1 MEYKFTELLL
11 MDRDD
16 DVEKRKIAASS
27 LVDCLDHKNADEC
40 IPVIL
45 ELTYDKNGY
54 VRAACIK
61 SLAKTPHWIKEQQM
75 REVVKRLLMIGDI
88 YSGYLLP
95 KTLGRISE
103 AVPMDMKKD
112 VVVKLYSLLKIE
124 SSEMLFERLGTAV
137 AGELQKFESLEDIT
151 VEMKKEAIDA
161 LSKYREFIPLTI
173 EEGIIREIMDF
184 LKIYV
189 GWDIKYVIIE
199 FIRGINPKLPE
210 NMRIVICDKILEFAA
225 DKDYLIKLNGI
236 ETIESL
242 MFIVPPEIKEKVN
255 KRVDEIVFGAVNSRD
270 WRLKISAMGTA
281 GKIFQS
287 LSRDSRINFVRTIL
301 SSTRDPQWIVR
312 MTVVKTLNQIKTGI
326 PEELRSEIVR
336 EAITL
341 MDDRDWSVRM
351 FSTEFV
357 GEAYNVYFPPQY
369 RKEAMEKLLMKTKDS
384 NRDVRDFARRAMEK
398 IEQGA

>member
-1 MEYKFTELLL
+1 MEHKFTELLL
-11 MDRDD
+11 MARDD

-27 LVDCLDHKNADEC
+27 LVDCLDHKNADEI
-40 IPVIL
+40 IPVLL

-61 SLAKTPHWIKEQQM
+61 TLAKLPHWLKEQQM
-75 REVVKRLLMIGDI
+75 REVVKRLMMIGDI

-95 KTLGRISE
+95 KTLGRLSE

-137 AGELQKFESLEDIT
+137 TGELQKFESLEDST

-161 LSKYREFIPLTI
+161 LSKYREHIPLTI

-184 LKIYV
+184 LKIYA

-210 NMRIVICDKILEFAA
+210 NMRLVICEKILEFSA

-242 MFIVPPEIKEKVN
+242 IFIVPPEMKQKVY
-255 KRVDEIVFGAVNSRD
+255 KRIDEIVFGSVNSRD
-270 WRLKISAMGTA
+270 WHLKISAMATA
-281 GKIFQS
+281 GKIFHT
-287 LSRDSRINFVRTIL
+287 LSRDSRMNFVRTIL
-301 SSTRDPQWIVR
+301 SNTKDPQWIVR
-312 MTVVKTLNQIKTGI
+312 MTVVKTLNAIKTGI
-326 PEELRSEIVR
+326 PEELRAEIAR
-336 EAITL
+336 ETIIL

-357 GEAYNVYFPPQY
+357 GEAYNIYFPPQY
-369 RKEAMEKLLMKTKDS
+369 RKEAMEKLLMKAKDS

-398 IEQGA
+398 IEQGS